1 MNILSNAIKYTQ
13 ADGIIE
19 LRVNEL
25 NSSVFGKSQY
35 EFICADNGIGISREF
50 IPSVFEPFSRAEDP
64 RISKVQGTG
73 LGMAITE
80 NIVRMMNGTIT
91 VESELGKGSKFT
103 VSIPLEVC
111 MGEEAGNTEPAE
123 LSVLSVSERV

>member
-1 MNILSNAIKYTQ
+1 MGSYKGQ
-13 ADGIIE
+13 AGIFCVKWRGGYSAE
-19 LRVNEL
+19 CSYAAE
-25 NSSVFGKSQY
+25 S
-35 EFICADNGIGISREF
+35 ICADNGIGISREF

-73 LGMAITE
+73 LGVAITE
-80 NIVRMMNGTIT
+80 NIVRMMNETIT

-111 MGEEAGNTEPAE
+111 MGRRPETLNLWSCLKCREWK
-123 LSVLSVSERV
+123 